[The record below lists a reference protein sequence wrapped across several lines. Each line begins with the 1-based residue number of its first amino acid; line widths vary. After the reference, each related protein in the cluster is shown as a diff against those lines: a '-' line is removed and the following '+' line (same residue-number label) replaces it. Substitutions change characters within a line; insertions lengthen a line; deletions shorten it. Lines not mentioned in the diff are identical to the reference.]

1 MFRVE
6 LALGAQIGEELTTWD
21 VLHEEEEVARVLSEP
36 LQADLGNKKSN
47 LNNNVK
53 ERRGSPLLDINLC
66 IEVSG

>member
-36 LQADLGNKKSN
+36 LQADLCNKKSN

-66 IEVSG
+66 IEVS